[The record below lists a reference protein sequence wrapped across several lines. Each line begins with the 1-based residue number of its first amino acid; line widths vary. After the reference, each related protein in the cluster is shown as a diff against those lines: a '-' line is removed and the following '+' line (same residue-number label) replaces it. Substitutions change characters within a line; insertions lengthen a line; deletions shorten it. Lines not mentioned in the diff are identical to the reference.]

1 MNAVVRN
8 DLRDVEGLISRLL
21 SIGETFRKNDQD
33 WSHLKN
39 REDWDRIDRAS
50 DGRKKVQV
58 ERIYSDGRDMAFFM
72 SDALCGINHDFTK
85 YPTLTSIINGFKSTW
100 VYSDLESVLAAG
112 RAAHD
117 ELQLNNWA
125 FSQMATLF
133 QGQIDLANAV
143 RQTLDMLRATDL
155 YKQENGLPVD
165 NDKVGV
171 TIQNVSHSAISV
183 HSSGV
188 TQTITSDSSVF
199 AELIKALQASHI
211 EERDQLVGLVEE
223 MSREHKGGNFISAYK
238 KFMDAAATHITVLAP
253 FLPTLASLL

>member
-8 DLRDVEGLISRLL
+8 DLREVEGLISRLL
-21 SIGETFRKNDQD
+21 SIGETFRKNDKD

-72 SDALCGINHDFTK
+72 SDALCGINYDFTK
-85 YPTLTSIINGFKSTW
+85 YPTLTSIINGFKNTW

-125 FSQMATLF
+125 FSQMTTLF

-155 YKQENGLPVD
+155 YKQENGLPVEK
-165 NDKVGV
+165 DKGAV

-183 HSSGV
+183 NSSGV
-188 TQTITSDSSVF
+188 TQAITSDSSVF
-199 AELIKALQASHI
+199 AELIKALQASQI
-211 EERDQLVGLVEE
+211 EERDQLVNLVEE

-238 KFMDAAATHITVLAP
+238 KFMDAAATHISVLAP
-253 FLPTLASLL
+253 FLPELTSLL

>member
-21 SIGETFRKNDQD
+21 SIGETFRKNDKD

-39 REDWDRIDRAS
+39 REDWYMIDRAS

-58 ERIYSDGRDMAFFM
+58 ERIYSDGRDMALFM
-72 SDALCGINHDFTK
+72 SDALCSINHDFTK
-85 YPTLTSIINGFKSTW
+85 YPALTSIINGFKNTW
-100 VYSDLESVLAAG
+100 VYSDLESVLTAG

-165 NDKVGV
+165 KDKGTV

-183 HSSGV
+183 NSSGV

-199 AELIKALQASHI
+199 AELIKALQASQI

-223 MSREHKGGNFISAYK
+223 MSHEHKGGNFISAYK
-238 KFMDAAATHITVLAP
+238 KFMDAAATHVSVIAP
-253 FLPTLASLL
+253 FLPALTSLL

>member
-1 MNAVVRN
+1 MNAVVRT

-21 SIGETFRKNDQD
+21 SIGETFRNNDQD

-39 REDWDRIDRAS
+39 KEDWDRIDRAS

-85 YPTLTSIINGFKSTW
+85 YPTLTSIINGFKNTW
-100 VYSDLESVLAAG
+100 VYYDLESVLAAG

-125 FSQMATLF
+125 FAQMAALF
-133 QGQIDLANAV
+133 QGQINLANTV
-143 RQTLDMLRATDL
+143 RQTLEMLRVTDL
-155 YKQENGLPVD
+155 CKQENGLPVD
-165 NDKVGV
+165 KDKVGV

-188 TQTITSDSSVF
+188 TQTVTSDLSVF
-199 AELIKALQASHI
+199 AELIKALQASQI
-211 EERDQLVGLVEE
+211 EERDQLIGLVEE
-223 MSREHKGGNFISAYK
+223 MSREHKGGNFVSAYK

-253 FLPTLASLL
+253 FLPALASLL